1 MNEINMVTRWNKDL
15 FRMAK
20 EGPALE
26 EHVRMGE
33 LG

>member
-1 MNEINMVTRWNKDL
+1 MNEINMVTRWNTDL
-15 FRMAK
+15 FRIVK
-20 EGPALE
+20 EGLAEE